1 MNDANTGVAHDAST
15 ASLAARTLAQ
25 RRWGGTRV
33 RRLVHELVERRDQ
46 LGHEQVIELRDLVA
60 EVGTVNDEG
69 DRR

>member
-1 MNDANTGVAHDAST
+1 MNDARTDAAHASN
-15 ASLAARTLAQ
+15 AARQLAMA
-25 RRWGGTRV
+25 RWGRTRV